1 MAADEFIAKLDDGY
15 QALVG
20 ESGSKLSVGE
30 RQLISFARAIV
41 ADPKILVLDE
51 ATSSIDTQTES
62 MIQRAVE
69 RVMKGRTT
77 FMIAHRLSTVV
88 NADVI
93 LVMKDGSVVESGK
106 HHELL
111 MKKRILL

>member
-41 ADPKILVLDE
+41 AD
-51 ATSSIDTQTES
+51 Q
-62 MIQRAVE
+62 Q
-69 RVMKGRTT
+69 
-77 FMIAHRLSTVV
+77 F
-88 NADVI
+88 
-93 LVMKDGSVVESGK
+93 
-106 HHELL
+106 
-111 MKKRILL
+111 